1 MNIQDY
7 YKTVA
12 PPSFIDEQ
20 VTFEQAYRETFD
32 FSYGSS
38 MPVVEAKRALEDWI
52 AKNKDVSCFDVIKQD
67 GRTKASE
74 HAGAKEQAL
83 HRMACSTGA

>member
-12 PPSFIDEQ
+12 QQDFISDK
-20 VTFEQAYRETFD
+20 VTFEQAYRETFTY
-32 FSYGSS
+32 SYGAS
-38 MPVVEAKRALEDWI
+38 MPVAEAKRALEDWI
-52 AKNKDVSCFDVIKQD
+52 AKNNDAHCFDVIKQD

-74 HAGAKEQAL
+74 HAGYKEQAL
-83 HRMACSTGA
+83 H

>member
-1 MNIQDY
+1 MNIQDF

-32 FSYGSS
+32 FSYGAN
-38 MPVVEAKRALEDWI
+38 MPVVDAKRALEDWI
-52 AKNKDVSCFDVIKQD
+52 AKNNDAHCFDVIKHN
-67 GRTKASE
+67 GRTQASE
-74 HAGAKEQAL
+74 HAGYKEQAL
-83 HRMACSTGA
+83 H